1 LTTFSRTSPER
12 MEMPSRPV
20 SVDDKY
26 VLREGLAFMTGVQA
40 LVRIPIEQSWRDRD
54 AGLRSGTLIS
64 GYPGSPIGGYDL
76 LLERAKEKF
85 LEPLNIHHVPAV
97 NEEIAAATVYGA
109 QMSEIYGGRNVDAI
123 TGIWYGKNPGL
134 MRSIDVIKT
143 ANFGGLPPN
152 GSILAVVGD
161 DPLGKSSATPNY
173 CEYDFHACGI
183 PVLFPASPDEVLTL
197 GLHGIAMSRFT
208 GLWVGLKVVTNVA
221 DGGASV
227 RVGQDR
233 PRIVVP
239 RVEGFSHVYTFRLGP
254 PHHLVGEQHLFE
266 QRLPA
271 AVAYAR
277 ANRLNRITQ
286 HSSQDRIGIAAAGK
300 TYADLRQ
307 SLEDMGL
314 GTPEL
319 ERAGIRLLKIG
330 MLYPYDD
337 ELIREFACGLHSI
350 VVVEEKRD
358 LLQTG
363 VERALYPLAKR
374 PEVIGKL
381 GPDGEILF
389 PGVGELDADAVTQ
402 RLGPFLLERGVDF
415 GIRRRLEEI
424 AAIRIRA
431 YAPAPPRIPAY
442 CSGCPHN
449 RSTVR
454 IRGELVAG
462 GNGCHGMAQIASQEN
477 RQTVN
482 CHVMGIDGATWIGAS
497 YFTDNDHM
505 VQNTGDGTFFHSS
518 QLAVRAA
525 VAAGVNITY
534 KLLYN
539 RAVAMTGGQPL
550 TGGLDVPRIAEQM
563 AAEGV
568 RKINIVSEN
577 YAQWKKV
584 EFPPNTKLFDRDGYE
599 QAYAE
604 LLDEPGVTML
614 IFDQQCAA
622 ERRRERKRGLQ
633 PMPEKFVVVNELVCE
648 GCGDCGDVSSC
659 MSVEPVETEF
669 GRKTRIHQSSC
680 NQDYSCLKG
689 DCPSFLTVYSK
700 AGLRKPEPVAI
711 EIPEVPEPALAELDE
726 RRYRIYMVGVGGTG
740 VVTANQVL
748 AYAAMLDGFEV
759 ESLDMS
765 GMAQKGG
772 AVLSS
777 VVLSR
782 PGAEDASNKV
792 GLGQADVVLAF
803 DAIGSASA
811 PNLDRMSLERTVVV
825 GDKAERPTSDTVR
838 HVDQTLP
845 RGDVLAQTVGAYS
858 RASDNVWVEGE
869 PLVERVLR
877 DHVLTNSFVL
887 GVAYQAGRLPVHSQS
902 IEQAFRLNG
911 ISVEANLRAFRLGRL
926 VQHDPKAVPIE
937 ADPVAL
943 SAEEDLHRYRQRLND
958 RGGANDTLVA
968 AIEELPGELQR
979 TLAIRMGELISY
991 QDAAYANR
999 YLDDVLAIRAAER
1012 RVRPESHELTEA
1024 AAKYLYKLMA
1034 YKDEYEVARLLL
1046 DVDIERR
1053 IREMFVAPRITY
1065 NLHPPLLRAL
1075 GRHRKL
1081 ELGPWIRPLLKLLAR
1096 AKRLRG
1102 TRFDLFGRT
1111 EARRLERELVDWY
1124 HMVLADVAS
1133 HVTEANYE
1141 TALAILR
1148 APDHIRG
1155 YERIKLA
1162 SAKEARAEVAG
1173 LLRVLRLP
1181 GLYQPRGASGGRI
1194 ADKVGVNADIP
1205 R

>member
-1 LTTFSRTSPER
+1 
-12 MEMPSRPV
+12 MEVPSRPV

-26 VLREGLAFMTGVQA
+26 ELREGVAFMTGVQA
-40 LVRIPIEQSWRDRD
+40 LVRVPIEQAWRDRD
-54 AGLRSGTLIS
+54 AGLSPGTLIS
-64 GYPGSPIGGYDL
+64 GYPGSPIAAYDL
-76 LLERAKEKF
+76 LLERAKKKY
-85 LEPLNIHHVPAV
+85 LEPLNIHYVPGV
-97 NEEIAAATVYGA
+97 NEEIAAATVHGA
-109 QMSEIYGGRNVDAI
+109 HMSEIYGGRNVDAI

-134 MRSIDVIKT
+134 MRSIDVVKT

-152 GSILAVVGD
+152 GAILAVVGD
-161 DPLGKSSATPNY
+161 DPAGKSSATPNG
-173 CEYDFHACGI
+173 CEYDFQACGI

-208 GLWVGLKVVTNVA
+208 GLWVGLKVVTNIA

-227 RVGQDR
+227 RVGPDQ

-239 RVEGFSHVYTFRLGP
+239 EIDGFSHVHSFGIGP
-254 PHHLVGEQHLFE
+254 PFHLVGERHLFE
-266 QRLPA
+266 HRLPA
-271 AVAYAR
+271 AVTYAQ
-277 ANRLNRITQ
+277 ANRLNTITQ
-286 HSSQDRIGIAAAGK
+286 RGPEDRIGIAAAGK

-314 GTPEL
+314 GRHEL
-319 ERAGIRLLKIG
+319 GRAGIRLLKMG
-330 MLYPYDD
+330 MLYPCDS
-337 ELIREFACGLHSI
+337 ELIREFAHGLQSI

-363 VERALYPLAKR
+363 IERALYPLARR
-374 PEVIGKL
+374 PEIIGSL

-402 RLGPFLLERGVDF
+402 RLGPFLLERGVGF
-415 GIRRRLEEI
+415 GVHRRLEEI
-424 AAIRIRA
+424 AAIGARS
-431 YAPAPPRIPAY
+431 YAPAAPRIPAY

-462 GNGCHGMAQIASQEN
+462 GNGCHGMAQIASQEK

-497 YFTDNDHM
+497 NFTDNDHM

-534 KLLYN
+534 RLLYN
-539 RAVAMTGGQPL
+539 GTVAMTGGQPM
-550 TGGLDVPRIAEQM
+550 TGGLDVPQIAAQM
-563 AAEGV
+563 AVEGV
-568 RKINIVSEN
+568 RKINVVSEN
-577 YAQWKKV
+577 YDQWKKV
-584 EFPPNTKLFDRDGYE
+584 EFPPNTKLFDRDDYE

-622 ERRRERKRGLQ
+622 QRRRERKRGLQ
-633 PMPEKFVVVNELVCE
+633 PMLEKFVVVNEQVCE
-648 GCGDCGDVSSC
+648 GCGECGDVSSC

-700 AGLRKPEPVAI
+700 AGLRKPEQVAI
-711 EIPEVPEPALAELDE
+711 DIPEVPEPVLAELDGG
-726 RRYRIYMVGVGGTG
+726 RYRIYMVGIGGTG

-759 ESLDMS
+759 ESLDQS

-803 DAIGSASA
+803 DSVGSVSA
-811 PNLDRMSLERTVVV
+811 PNLDRMSPERTVVV

-838 HVDQTLP
+838 HVDRTLP
-845 RGDVLAQTVGAYS
+845 RGEVLAQTVGAYS
-858 RASDNVWVEGE
+858 RSSDNVWVEGE

-877 DHVLTNSFVL
+877 DHVLANSLML
-887 GVAYQAGRLPVHSQS
+887 GVAYQAGRLPVRSQS

-911 ISVEANLRAFRLGRL
+911 VSAEANLHAFQLGRL
-926 VQHDPKAVPIE
+926 VQHDPNAVPVE
-937 ADPVAL
+937 AAPVT
-943 SAEEDLHRYRQRLND
+943 SSTEVELHRYRQRLNG
-958 RGGANDTLVA
+958 RGGIYDTLVDRTG
-968 AIEELPGELQR
+968 ELPEGLQR
-979 TLAIRMGELISY
+979 TLAIRLGELILY

-999 YLDDVLAIRAAER
+999 YLDDVLAIRAAEQQ
-1012 RVRPESHELTEA
+1012 VRPESYELTEA

-1046 DVDIERR
+1046 DPDTERR
-1053 IREMFVAPRITY
+1053 IRETFVDPRIRY

-1081 ELGPWIRPLLKLLAR
+1081 ELGPKIRPLLKLLAR
-1096 AKRLRG
+1096 AKRIRG
-1102 TRFDLFGRT
+1102 TRLDLFGRT

-1124 HMVLADVAS
+1124 RMVLVDVAR
-1133 HVTEANYE
+1133 HVTEASHE
-1141 TALAILR
+1141 TAVAVLR
-1148 APDHIRG
+1148 APDRIRG
-1155 YERIKLA
+1155 YERIKLT
-1162 SAKEARAEVAG
+1162 SAEQVRAEVAE
-1173 LLRVLRLP
+1173 LLE
-1181 GLYQPRGASGGRI
+1181 
-1194 ADKVGVNADIP
+1194 
-1205 R
+1205 

>member
-1 LTTFSRTSPER
+1 
-12 MEMPSRPV
+12 MEVPSRPV

-26 VLREGLAFMTGVQA
+26 ELREGVAFMTGVQS
-40 LVRIPIEQSWRDRD
+40 LVRIPIEQAWRDRD
-54 AGLRSGTLIS
+54 AGIRTGTLIS
-64 GYPGSPIGGYDL
+64 GYPGSPISAYDL
-76 LLERAKEKF
+76 LLERAKKKY
-85 LEPLNIHHVPAV
+85 LERLNIHHVPAV
-97 NEEIAAATVYGA
+97 NEEIAAATVHGA
-109 QMSEIYGGRNVDAI
+109 HMSEIYGGKNVDAI

-143 ANFGGLPPN
+143 ANYGGLPKN
-152 GSILAVVGD
+152 GAILAVVGD
-161 DPLGKSSATPNY
+161 DPAGKSSAMPNGS
-173 CEYDFHACGI
+173 EYDFQSCGI
-183 PVLFPASPDEVLTL
+183 PVLFPATPDEVLTL

-208 GLWVGLKVVTNVA
+208 GLWVGLKVVTNIA

-227 RVGQDR
+227 RVGPDQ

-239 RVEGFSHVYTFRLGP
+239 EIEGFNRVHSFGIGP
-254 PHHLVGEQHLFE
+254 PFHLAGEQHLFE
-266 QRLPA
+266 HRLPA
-271 AVAYAR
+271 AVTYAQ
-277 ANRLNRITQ
+277 ANRLNMITQ
-286 HSSQDRIGIAAAGK
+286 SGAEDRIGIVAAGK
-300 TYADLRQ
+300 TYTDLRQ

-319 ERAGIRLLKIG
+319 EQAGIRLLKMG
-330 MLYPYDD
+330 MLYPCDS
-337 ELIREFACGLHSI
+337 ELIREFAHGLQSI
-350 VVVEEKRD
+350 IVVEEKRD
-358 LLQTG
+358 LLQAG
-363 VERALYPLAKR
+363 IERALYSLARR
-374 PEVIGKL
+374 PELIGNL

-389 PGVGELDADAVTQ
+389 LGVGELDADAVTQ
-402 RLGPFLLERGVDF
+402 RLGPFLLERDVGFGV
-415 GIRRRLEEI
+415 RRRLEEI
-424 AAIRIRA
+424 AAIGARS
-431 YAPAPPRIPAY
+431 YVPASPRIPAY

-462 GNGCHGMAQIASQEN
+462 GNGCHGMAQAASQEK

-497 YFTDNDHM
+497 YFTDNDHL

-539 RAVAMTGGQPL
+539 RAVAMTGGQPM
-550 TGGLDVPRIAEQM
+550 TGGLEIPQIVEQM

-584 EFPPNTKLFDRDGYE
+584 EFPPNTKLFDRDAYE

-633 PMPEKFVVVNELVCE
+633 PVLEKFVVVNEQVCE

-700 AGLRKPEPVAI
+700 AGPRKPEQLSI
-711 EIPEVPEPALAELDE
+711 DLPEVPEPVPAELNE
-726 RRYRIYMVGVGGTG
+726 GRYRVYMVGIGGTG

-759 ESLDMS
+759 ASLDQS

-777 VVLSR
+777 VVLSS
-782 PGAEDASNKV
+782 PGVEDASNKV

-803 DAIGSASA
+803 DTVGSVSA
-811 PNLDRMSLERTVVV
+811 LNLDRMSPQRTVVV

-838 HVDQTLP
+838 HVDRTLP
-845 RGDVLAQTVGAYS
+845 RGEVLAQMVGAYS
-858 RASDNVWVEGE
+858 RSSDNVWVEGE

-877 DHVLTNSFVL
+877 NHVLANSLML
-887 GVAYQAGRLPVHSQS
+887 GVACQAGRLPVRSQS

-911 ISVEANLRAFRLGRL
+911 VSAEANLSAFRLGRL
-926 VQHDPKAVPIE
+926 LQHDPNAVPVE
-937 ADPVAL
+937 TTPVA
-943 SAEEDLHRYRQRLND
+943 SSTEAELHRYRQRLNGL
-958 RGGANDTLVA
+958 GGAYDRLV
-968 AIEELPGELQR
+968 ERTGELPESLQR
-979 TLAIRMGELISY
+979 TLAIRLGELILY
-991 QDAAYANR
+991 QDATYASC
-999 YLDDVLAIRAAER
+999 YLDDVLALCAAEQQ
-1012 RVRPESHELTEA
+1012 VKPGSYELTEA

-1046 DVDIERR
+1046 DPGTEQR
-1053 IREMFVAPRITY
+1053 IRETFIDPRIRY
-1065 NLHPPLLRAL
+1065 NLHPPLLRTL

-1081 ELGPWIRPLLKLLAR
+1081 EMGQWIRPLLKLIAR

-1102 TRFDLFGRT
+1102 TGFDLFGRT
-1111 EARRLERELVDWY
+1111 VARRLERELVDWY
-1124 HMVLADVAS
+1124 RMVLADVAR
-1133 HVTEANYE
+1133 HVTEANHK
-1141 TALAILR
+1141 TAVALLR
-1148 APDHIRG
+1148 APDRIRG
-1155 YERIKLA
+1155 YEQIKLT
-1162 SAKEARAEVAG
+1162 SAEQVRAEVTER
-1173 LLRVLRLP
+1173 LERLRTPIKPATTEATDR
-1181 GLYQPRGASGGRI
+1181 A
-1194 ADKVGVNADIP
+1194 ADTRDPATE
-1205 R
+1205 